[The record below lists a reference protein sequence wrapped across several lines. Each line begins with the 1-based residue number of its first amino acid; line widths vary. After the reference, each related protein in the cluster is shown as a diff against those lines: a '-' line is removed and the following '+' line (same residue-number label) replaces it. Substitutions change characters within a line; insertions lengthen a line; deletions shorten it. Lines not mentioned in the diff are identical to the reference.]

1 MNQENRI
8 EALSFGTLVGLF
20 PGVLYFFPH
29 WMPFPSEI
37 QLYDTYCVFSPHAFF
52 LLMAAML
59 LLIVYGIKEAFYK
72 YNRPFQ
78 NFLFLIILAVTEWFL
93 FQIVVPDFVNS
104 SNYALKFLLYFHCFL
119 QGSGLFLAYKIGKNL
134 K

>member
-1 MNQENRI
+1 MI
-8 EALSFGTLVGLF
+8 FGTLVLIFPGLFYLF
-20 PGVLYFFPH
+20 PG
-29 WMPFPSEI
+29 WITFPSEI

-52 LLMAAML
+52 LLMAAIL
-59 LLIVYGIKEAFYK
+59 LLIVYSIKESIYK

-93 FQIVVPDFVNS
+93 FQIVVPDFGNS
-104 SNYALKFLLYFHCFL
+104 SNNALKFLLYFQCFL